1 MINLGKK
8 ILITGTAG
16 FIGSELALKL
26 LNLKNEVIGIDNHNS
41 YYDIKI
47 KDDRVKRFKDFPF
60 YTHIKTDIT
69 DAASIEKIF
78 KKHRPEI
85 VVNLAAQAGVRFSIT
100 NPRPYIDSNVLGFL
114 NILENCRHHQV
125 EHLVYASTSSVYGA
139 NTNMPFTEHKS
150 ANHPLT
156 LYAAT
161 KKSNELMAHAYSSL
175 FKLPTT
181 GLRFFT
187 VYGPWGRPDMA
198 LFSFT
203 KSILEEKPINVYNNG
218 NHTRDFTFIDDI
230 VEGIIKT
237 LKTAPMPNGKWDSSN
252 PNPANSFAPW
262 KIYNIGNSK
271 SVKLMNYIHEI
282 ENSLGKK
289 AIINFLPL
297 QPGDVPDTLA
307 DISYLGE
314 EHNYN
319 PKTPVKDGIAK
330 FVKWY
335 RDYYNL

>member
-1 MINLGKK
+1 MKK

-100 NPRPYIDSNVLGFL
+100 NPRPYIDSNVVGFL

-139 NTNMPFTEHKS
+139 NTNMPFTEHQS

-161 KKSNELMAHAYSSL
+161 KKSNELMAHAYSNL

-198 LFSFT
+198 LFNFT
-203 KSILEEKPINVYNNG
+203 KSILDEKPINVYNNG

-319 PKTPVKDGIAK
+319 PKTSVKDGIAK

-335 RDYYNL
+335 KDYYNL

>member
-1 MINLGKK
+1 MKK

-100 NPRPYIDSNVLGFL
+100 NPRPYIDSNVVGFL

-139 NTNMPFTEHKS
+139 NTNMPFTEHQS

-161 KKSNELMAHAYSSL
+161 KKSNELMAHAYSNL

-198 LFSFT
+198 LFNFT

-319 PKTPVKDGIAK
+319 PKTSVKDGIAK

-335 RDYYNL
+335 KDYYNL